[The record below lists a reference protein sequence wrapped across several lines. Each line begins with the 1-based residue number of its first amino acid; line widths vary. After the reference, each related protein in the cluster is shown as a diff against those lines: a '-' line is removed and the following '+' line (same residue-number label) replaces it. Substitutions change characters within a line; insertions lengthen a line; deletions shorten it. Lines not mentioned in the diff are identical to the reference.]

1 MSDKVRGPYGPQ
13 QVIAPGY
20 PGVAPPKGWVPP
32 LGGVL
37 NLIGVYDTD
46 LGAWVGL
53 PIETL
58 TEALV
63 LAESRHAVDRIDDR
77 NKKEATIPAGSAVGE
92 KKTAEIEVPSGEV
105 WFINRLVLTSPA
117 ESGPGIGDIVKVS
130 IRVSRWPEN
139 KAYWSAAKGTAAL
152 DTYTID
158 LPAQGELGEELRL
171 SGGDKLTLEAEL
183 TGAVAGANLVA
194 SLSPYGRKGKRL
206 VE

>member
-1 MSDKVRGPYGPQ
+1 
-13 QVIAPGY
+13 
-20 PGVAPPKGWVPP
+20 
-32 LGGVL
+32 VL

-53 PIETL
+53 PIEAL

-63 LAESRHAVDRIDDR
+63 LAESKHALDKIDDR
-77 NKKEATIPAGSAVGE
+77 NKKEATIPAGSPVGE

-117 ESGPGIGDIVKVS
+117 ESGPGVGDIVKVNV
-130 IRVSRWPEN
+130 RVSKWPEN

-158 LPAQGELGEELRL
+158 LPAHGELGEELRL
-171 SGGDKLTLEAEL
+171 FGGDKLTLEAEL

-194 SLSPYGRKGKRL
+194 SLTPYGRKGKRL